1 MTNRQLAA
9 FAAWAVT
16 AAVGCTTEIRNDIDS
31 TNSELTGPYTVRR
44 VTEGRTYVADVCV
57 ASRSRN
63 DLVASQIIDQRLSHG
78 HDAIIVNL
86 YHGQD
91 GNAERVTWTPDK
103 GSQASSIPGDATV
116 CRQVS

>member
-1 MTNRQLAA
+1 M
-9 FAAWAVT
+9 WALT

-57 ASRSRN
+57 ANRSRN
-63 DLVASQIIDQRLSHG
+63 DLVASQIIHQRLSHG

-86 YHGQD
+86 YDEQGGD
-91 GNAERVTWTPDK
+91 AERVTWTPDK
-103 GSQASSIPGDATV
+103 GSQTISIPRDATL
-116 CRQVS
+116 CR

>member
-1 MTNRQLAA
+1 MNRQTVALAMW
-9 FAAWAVT
+9 AATAV
-16 AAVGCTTEIRNDIDS
+16 VGCTTGIRNDIDS

-44 VTEGRTYVADVCV
+44 VTEGRTYVADICV
-57 ASRSRN
+57 ANRSGN